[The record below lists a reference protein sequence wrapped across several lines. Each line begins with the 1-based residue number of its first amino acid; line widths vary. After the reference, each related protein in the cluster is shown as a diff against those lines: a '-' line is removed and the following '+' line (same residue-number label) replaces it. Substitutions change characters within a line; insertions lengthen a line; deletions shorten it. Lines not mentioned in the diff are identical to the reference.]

1 MILALARLQPLAAI
15 SAFVVALSVV
25 IAFTPASAQTP
36 ASLPRVGML
45 TPAPSATTKAA
56 WDTFR
61 EAMKE
66 LGYVEGKNVVYEYR
80 SAEGQLERLP
90 QLAAELV
97 KLPVKV
103 MVVANT
109 PGNLAAKKA
118 TTTIPIVM
126 VAVGDPV
133 RVGLVSNLGRP
144 GGNITGF
151 TNLSGQ
157 IAAKRLQLLREV
169 VPTATR
175 IGMIGN
181 PGDPNALIQIQD
193 AEAAARELKIQLR
206 LFTVQEAGQLG
217 PAFESARSW
226 RAQALLRLNDP
237 LQVSLREQTI
247 ELAAKTRIP
256 MMYASRADAVA
267 GGLIGYGVDPVES
280 YTRAAAYVDRILKG
294 AKPGDLPVQQPTKL
308 ELGVN
313 LKTAAALN
321 IKIPQAVLVQADQ
334 VIE

>member
-1 MILALARLQPLAAI
+1 MTSRRAFHGFAAAVI
-15 SAFVVALSVV
+15 VATVVACGFSD
-25 IAFTPASAQTP
+25 AAAQKRETM
-36 ASLPRVGML
+36 PRVGIL
-45 TPAPSATTKAA
+45 TPAPSAAA
-56 WDTFR
+56 KPFWDAFR

-66 LGYVEGKNVVYEYR
+66 LGYVEGKSVVYEYR

-97 KLPVKV
+97 KIPVKV

-109 PGNLAAKKA
+109 PGSLAAKKV

-126 VAVGDPV
+126 VQVGDPV

-151 TNLSGQ
+151 TNLSGE
-157 IAAKRLQLLREV
+157 IAAKRLQLLKEM

-175 IGMIGN
+175 IGVIGN
-181 PGDPNALIQIQD
+181 PGDPIALIQIQD
-193 AEAAARELKIQLR
+193 AEAAARELKVQLR
-206 LFTVQEAGQLG
+206 VFTVKEAAQLD
-217 PAFESARSW
+217 PAFDAARSW
-226 RAQALLRLNDP
+226 QAQALMRLADP
-237 LQVSLREQTI
+237 LAASLRTRTI
-247 ELAAKTRIP
+247 ELAAKTRVP
-256 MMYASRADAVA
+256 MMYSSRADAEA
-267 GGLIGYGVDPVES
+267 GGLIGYGVDQVET
-280 YTRAAAYVDRILKG
+280 YKRAAAYVDRILKG

-308 ELGVN
+308 ELAVN

-321 IKIPQAVLVQADQ
+321 LKVPQAILVQADQ

>member
-1 MILALARLQPLAAI
+1 MDRRFFLGLTAVVVNAL
-15 SAFVVALSVV
+15 VVAY
-25 IAFTPASAQTP
+25 ASSQ
-36 ASLPRVGML
+36 ASGQSRESMPRVGML
-45 TPAPSATTKAA
+45 TPAPSATAKPA
-56 WDTFR
+56 WDAFR

-66 LGYVEGKNVVYEYR
+66 LGYVEGKSVAYEYR
-80 SAEGQLERLP
+80 SAEGQPERLP
-90 QLAAELV
+90 ELAAELT

-133 RVGLVSNLGRP
+133 RVGLVSTLGRP

-157 IAAKRLQLLREV
+157 IAAKRLQLLKEV
-169 VPTATR
+169 IPTATR

-181 PGDPNALIQIQD
+181 PGDPNALVQIQD
-193 AEAAARELKIQLR
+193 AEAAARKLKVQLR
-206 LFTVQEAGQLG
+206 LFTIKEAAQLE
-217 PAFESARSW
+217 PAFEAARSW

-237 LQVSLREQTI
+237 LQVSLRARTI
-247 ELAAKTRIP
+247 ELAAKTRVP
-256 MMYASRADAVA
+256 MMYSSRADAEA
-267 GGLIGYGVDPVES
+267 GGLIGYGVDPLES
-280 YTRAAAYVDRILKG
+280 YRRAASYVDKILKG
-294 AKPGDLPVQQPTKL
+294 TKPGDLPVQQPTKL
-308 ELGVN
+308 ELAVN

-321 IKIPQAVLVQADQ
+321 VKIPQTILVQADQ

>member
-1 MILALARLQPLAAI
+1 MCRRFFLGLTA
-15 SAFVVALSVV
+15 VV
-25 IAFTPASAQTP
+25 IALVVAGGSSQASGQ
-36 ASLPRVGML
+36 SRESMPRVGML
-45 TPAPSATTKAA
+45 TPAPSATAKPA
-56 WDTFR
+56 WDAFR

-66 LGYVEGKNVVYEYR
+66 LGYVEGKTIVYEYR
-80 SAEGQLERLP
+80 SAEGKLERLP
-90 QLAAELV
+90 QLAAELTG
-97 KLPVKV
+97 LPVKV

-157 IAAKRLQLLREV
+157 IAAKRLQLLKEV
-169 VPTATR
+169 VPAATR

-181 PGDPNALIQIQD
+181 PGDPNALVQIQD
-193 AEAAARELKIQLR
+193 AEAAARELRVQLR
-206 LFTVQEAGQLG
+206 LFTVKEAAQLE
-217 PAFESARSW
+217 PAFEAARSW
-226 RAQALLRLNDP
+226 RAQALLRLADP
-237 LQVSLREQTI
+237 LQVSLRARTI
-247 ELAAKTRIP
+247 ELAAKARIP
-256 MMYASRADAVA
+256 MMYASRADAEA
-267 GGLIGYGVDPVES
+267 GGLIGYGVDPLES
-280 YTRAAAYVDRILKG
+280 YRRAASYVDRILKG

-321 IKIPQAVLVQADQ
+321 IKFPQAVLVQADQ

>member
-1 MILALARLQPLAAI
+1 MHRGAFLGLAAVV
-15 SAFVVALSVV
+15 VVALVV
-25 IAFTPASAQTP
+25 AGASRQ
-36 ASLPRVGML
+36 ASGQSRESMPRVGML
-45 TPAPSATTKAA
+45 TPAPSPTAKPA
-56 WDTFR
+56 WDAFR

-66 LGYVEGKNVVYEYR
+66 LGYVERKSVAYEYR
-80 SAEGQLERLP
+80 SAEGQPERLP
-90 QLAAELV
+90 ELATELT

-109 PGNLAAKKA
+109 PGNLAAKRA

-157 IAAKRLQLLREV
+157 IAAKRLQLLKEV
-169 VPTATR
+169 IPTATR

-181 PGDPNALIQIQD
+181 PGDPNALVQIQD
-193 AEAAARELKIQLR
+193 AEAAARELKVQLR
-206 LFTVQEAGQLG
+206 LFTIKEAAQLE
-217 PAFESARSW
+217 PALEAARSW

-237 LQVSLREQTI
+237 LQVSLRARTI
-247 ELAAKTRIP
+247 ELAAKARIP
-256 MMYASRADAVA
+256 TMYSSRADAEA
-267 GGLIGYGVDPVES
+267 GGLIGYGVDPLES
-280 YTRAAAYVDRILKG
+280 YRRAASYVDRILKG
-294 AKPGDLPVQQPTKL
+294 TRPGDLPVQQPTKL
-308 ELGVN
+308 ELSVN

-321 IKIPQAVLVQADQ
+321 IKIPQTVLVQADQ

>member
-1 MILALARLQPLAAI
+1 VTASRLFPGFAA
-15 SAFVVALSVV
+15 AVAVAVVVAFGFSH
-25 IAFTPASAQTP
+25 ASAQKREP
-36 ASLPRVGML
+36 MPRVGML
-45 TPAPSATTKAA
+45 TPAPSAAA
-56 WDTFR
+56 KPFWDAFR

-66 LGYVEGKNVVYEYR
+66 LGYVEGKSVVYEFR
-80 SAEGQLERLP
+80 SAEGQLDRLP

-97 KLPVKV
+97 KVPVKV

-151 TNLSGQ
+151 TNLTGQ
-157 IAAKRLQLLREV
+157 ITAKRLQLLKETI
-169 VPTATR
+169 PTATR
-175 IGMIGN
+175 IGLIGN

-193 AEAAARELKIQLR
+193 AEAAARELKVQLR
-206 LFTVQEAGQLG
+206 VFTVKEAAQLE
-217 PAFESARSW
+217 PAFEAARSW
-226 RAQALLRLNDP
+226 GAQALIPLADS
-237 LQVSLREQTI
+237 LQVSLRARTI
-247 ELAAKTRIP
+247 ELAAKTRMP
-256 MMYASRADAVA
+256 VMYTYRADVEA
-267 GGLIGYGVDPVES
+267 GGFIAYGVDAVET
-280 YTRAAAYVDRILKG
+280 YKRAAAYVDRILTG
-294 AKPGDLPVQQPTKL
+294 AKPGELPVQQPTKL
-308 ELGVN
+308 ELAVN

-321 IKIPQAVLVQADQ
+321 IKVPQAILVQADQ